1 MPPKVILECKDCKDR
16 ISALPDDL
24 LVQILL
30 FLPTEDAV
38 ITMILSKLWR
48 LIWTMI
54 PKLDYND
61 RYKRCTAIN
70 PTLPKSLYTCR
81 TLLKLT
87 LSNNIGVDVFFFC
100 CLGSLQ
106 QLNLFYVVW
115 KYEDSHVTLLSSCPV
130 LKNLS
135 VLRDEFDDN
144 VTTFIVKVPSLENL
158 IYERKSRSRHEV
170 ACRRAITFSRLKSV

>member
-61 RYKRCTAIN
+61 RYK
-70 PTLPKSLYTCR
+70 
-81 TLLKLT
+81 
-87 LSNNIGVDVFFFC
+87 
-100 CLGSLQ
+100 
-106 QLNLFYVVW
+106 LNLFYVVW

>member
-1 MPPKVILECKDCKDR
+1 MPPKVILECKDCKDM

-61 RYKRCTAIN
+61 RYK
-70 PTLPKSLYTCR
+70 
-81 TLLKLT
+81 
-87 LSNNIGVDVFFFC
+87 
-100 CLGSLQ
+100 
-106 QLNLFYVVW
+106 
-115 KYEDSHVTLLSSCPV
+115 KYEDSHVKLLSSCPV

-135 VLRDEFDDN
+135 VLRDEFDHN

-158 IYERKSRSRHEV
+158 IYECKSRSRHEV

>member
-30 FLPTEDAV
+30 FLPSPNRRRSDHLDP
-38 ITMILSKLWR
+38 ILQLHYAPI
-48 LIWTMI
+48 LE
-54 PKLDYND
+54 
-61 RYKRCTAIN
+61 
-70 PTLPKSLYTCR
+70 SLGIQLGKQCP
-81 TLLKLT
+81 
-87 LSNNIGVDVFFFC
+87 VDTDV
-100 CLGSLQ
+100 G
-106 QLNLFYVVW
+106 N
-115 KYEDSHVTLLSSCPV
+115 CPV

-158 IYERKSRSRHEV
+158 IYESKSRSRHE
-170 ACRRAITFSRLKSV
+170 IILS

>member
-1 MPPKVILECKDCKDR
+1 M

-38 ITMILSKLWR
+38 ITMIMSKLWR

-61 RYKRCTAIN
+61 RYK
-70 PTLPKSLYTCR
+70 
-81 TLLKLT
+81 
-87 LSNNIGVDVFFFC
+87 
-100 CLGSLQ
+100 
-106 QLNLFYVVW
+106 
-115 KYEDSHVTLLSSCPV
+115 KYEDSHVKLLSSCPV
-130 LKNLS
+130 LKKLS

-158 IYERKSRSRHEV
+158 IYESSQKGCSRNLPISWNQPSSVPVCLLSHLEIFQFKGYRKRREEKLFVAYILANSKCLKTAGISLRS
-170 ACRRAITFSRLKSV
+170 S